1 MTRREL
7 LQTWARERGGVAAV
21 EFALVAP
28 VMLLTIFGLFDLGYN
43 VYTAEQLEGSIQKA
57 ARDSTIEGAAGRASQ
72 LDEQVREAVL
82 AIAPAAELTFE
93 RTAYASFTDIG
104 APEDFT
110 DVNGDGTC
118 SEGEPFED
126 ANENG
131 TWDTSQGTHG
141 QGGARDAVLYEIEV
155 TYPRPFPVT
164 AILGMGD
171 TFTMR
176 ARTVLRNQPY
186 ETNDAPPTI
195 ANCP

>member
-1 MTRREL
+1 MRRRDL
-7 LQTWARERGGVAAV
+7 FQAWAQDRRGVAAV

-57 ARDSTIEGAAGRASQ
+57 ARDSTIEGAAGRTSQ
-72 LDEQVREAVL
+72 LDERVREAVH

-93 RTAYASFTDIG
+93 RTAYASFSDIG

-118 SEGEPFED
+118 NAGEPFED
-126 ANENG
+126 ANGNG
-131 TWDTSQGTHG
+131 AWDASQGTRG
-141 QGGARDAVLYEIEV
+141 QGSARDAVLYEVEV

-164 AILGMGD
+164 ALLGMGD

-186 ETNDAPPTI
+186 ETNDAPPSI
-195 ANCP
+195 GNCP